1 MFDLNAKNSHAI
13 FNKLKDWHESR
24 VLRVLL
30 KFRALAEKGMRGR
43 QCRHT
48 HTQTIVHAIAAPGVI
63 IHFLLA
69 VCVYALL
76 TLRDSSIIHAQ
87 SKQVP
92 NTLPASLSRLDRGQS
107 RRQVPCAR
115 LSLHTPCIPRRSCSS
130 PDKSTASQGMM
141 VCAINPRP

>member
-1 MFDLNAKNSHAI
+1 MPKIHMQYSINWRIDMKAASWESCWSFAPW
-13 FNKLKDWHESR
+13 LKRECEAGSVD
-24 VLRVLL
+24 
-30 KFRALAEKGMRGR
+30 
-43 QCRHT
+43 T